1 MTLTTAD
8 ENLCH
13 IIEPNVCTTH
23 RRYEVLKE
31 FQRRGI
37 PTVVW
42 LCPILP
48 YINDT
53 TKNLNKILDYCFDA
67 GVKGI
72 ITFGFGVT
80 LRASNREYFYRNL
93 DEHFPGVKALYI
105 RRFGDSYECASENSA
120 ALWNVFTDRCR
131 RAGVMTSPDE
141 IFAYLREY
149 PVKNEQLSLFDDM
162 NL

>member
-8 ENLCH
+8 ENLCR

-31 FQRRGI
+31 FQRLGI

-53 TKNLNKILDYCFDA
+53 VENLNGILDYCFDA

-72 ITFGFGVT
+72 INFGFGVT
-80 LRASNREYFYRNL
+80 LRAGNREYFYRKQ
-93 DEHFPGVKALYI
+93 DEHFPGMKERYHPK
-105 RRFGDSYECASENSA
+105 SA
-120 ALWNVFTDRCR
+120 G
-131 RAGVMTSPDE
+131 AG
-141 IFAYLREY
+141 
-149 PVKNEQLSLFDDM
+149 
-162 NL
+162 